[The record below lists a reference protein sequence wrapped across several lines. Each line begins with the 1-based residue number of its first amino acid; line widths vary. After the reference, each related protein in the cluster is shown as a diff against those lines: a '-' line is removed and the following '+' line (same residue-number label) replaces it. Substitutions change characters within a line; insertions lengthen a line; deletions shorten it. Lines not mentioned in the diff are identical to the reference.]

1 MVSKVLPMQ
10 VHSDRKMMEESELSN
25 ICVKIFMEKR
35 TVSTECL
42 GSDGKI
48 LIRFAEQQQDSM
60 ART

>member
-25 ICVKIFMEKR
+25 TCVKIFMEKR
-35 TVSTECL
+35 TVSTEFL

-48 LIRFAEQQQDSM
+48 LIRFAEQRQGSM